1 MKGAEM
7 SAIIT
12 RKYEQ
17 WAASQ
22 TAQKLPARPDTF
34 VFAYIP
40 GQDSETEISR
50 DEPLPAAANIVHTA
64 PVMQYGMLNT
74 DAVVFSVVLDTT
86 VGDFDY
92 NWIGLLDQA
101 SNTLCMIVHT
111 RTQRKIATSG
121 QAQGNTLTRTLAME
135 FNGAAGATQIN
146 VTPQTWQ
153 IDFSARLAGVDERQR
168 LAGLDIYGPGAFFGD
183 AFLVVR
189 NGDTYT
195 ATAGRG
201 YVGGIRAEL
210 TADTPITVTK
220 RETTLWADVSWQG
233 DTTSRWTAHI
243 MLLASD
249 GIADYIDGQGIQHYV
264 TPIARI
270 GTDGN
275 VTDLR
280 PKGSQGEQEANRN
293 FLRKDQNLADA
304 ADKAAVRQNIN
315 VFSQG
320 EADGR
325 FVKRTGDNI
334 TTLTVDNFLAVNSKE
349 FIIKNGVGDVEPS
362 NERQTNGLHIA
373 GAGNLWVDIFQRE
386 RIGRH
391 HYLGVRV
398 ANGGADGWYEFRN
411 DGHLLTN
418 GQISAGGEGG
428 GTLHGDGNLQGS
440 IWGGYLSEYING
452 TATVPGCPHP
462 WPGQG
467 APAGWLICNGAAF
480 DRNAFPRLASA
491 YPNGLL
497 PDLRGVFIRGWDAG
511 RGLDPNRGLG
521 DLQPGQAPASAIGR
535 GDWGGYAG
543 RSTGITAMI
552 GTDADGYPTVRQE
565 TEQQR
570 ETRPVNVSFNYI
582 VRAA

>member
-1 MKGAEM
+1 M

-40 GQDSETEISR
+40 GQDSETEINR
-50 DEPLPAAANIVHTA
+50 DEPLPATADIVHTA

-183 AFLVVR
+183 GFLVTR
-189 NGDTYT
+189 AGTTYQ
-195 ATAGRG
+195 AAAGLG
-201 YVGGIRAEL
+201 YVGGLRGAL
-210 TADTPITVTK
+210 PALTPIAVDHTP
-220 RETTLWADVSWQG
+220 TLIWADISLQG
-233 DTTSRWTAHI
+233 QVTSRWETTVKLTAADA
-243 MLLASD
+243 LQ
-249 GIADYIDGQGIQHYV
+249 DYIDPQGFPHHV
-264 TPIARI
+264 TQLARI
-270 GTDGN
+270 NEDGS

-280 PKGSQGEQEANRN
+280 PKGSQGEQEANRT
-293 FLRKDQNLADA
+293 FLRKDQNLNDVN
-304 ADKAAVRQNIN
+304 DKAAARKNID
-315 VFSQG
+315 VFSQA

-325 FVKRTGDNI
+325 FVKQSGGHIDWLDVDTGLGVYGPAPI
-334 TTLTVDNFLAVNSKE
+334 V
-349 FIIKNGVGDVEPS
+349 KNGVGEIEAS

-373 GAGNLWVDIFQRE
+373 GAGDLWIDIFQRE

-440 IWGGYLSEYING
+440 IWGGYLADWLNTNFSNVNNNLGTRATWDYVNG
-452 TATVPGCPHP
+452 TFVKQLRLGANIHIGGYDGDVM
-462 WPGQG
+462 
-467 APAGWLICNGAAF
+467 APAGHVVTGIGDFGAN
-480 DRNAFPRLASA
+480 DG
-491 YPNGLL
+491 Y
-497 PDLRGVFIRGWDAG
+497 
-511 RGLDPNRGLG
+511 
-521 DLQPGQAPASAIGR
+521 
-535 GDWGGYAG
+535 GYAAPLQYLIG
-543 RSTGITAMI
+543 GNWITI
-552 GTDADGYPTVRQE
+552 GV
-565 TEQQR
+565 
-570 ETRPVNVSFNYI
+570 
-582 VRAA
+582 

>member
-1 MKGAEM
+1 M

-40 GQDSETEISR
+40 GQNSEAEISR

-135 FNGAAGATQIN
+135 FNGAAGTTQIN

-153 IDFSARLAGVDERQR
+153 IDFSARLAGIDERQR

-183 AFLVVR
+183 AFLVTR
-189 NGDTYT
+189 TGATYQ
-195 ATAGRG
+195 AAAGVG
-201 YVGGIRAEL
+201 YVGGLRGVLPAL
-210 TADTPITVTK
+210 TPIAVDHTP
-220 RETTLWADVSWQG
+220 TLIWADISLQG
-233 DTTSRWTAHI
+233 QVTSRWETTVKLTA
-243 MLLASD
+243 
-249 GIADYIDGQGIQHYV
+249 ADTLQNYIDPQGFPHHV
-264 TPIARI
+264 TQLARI
-270 GTDGN
+270 NEDGS

-280 PKGSQGEQEANRN
+280 PKGSQGEQEAHRT
-293 FLRKDQNLADA
+293 FLRKDQNLEDVN
-304 ADKAAVRQNIN
+304 DKAKARKNID
-315 VFSQG
+315 VFSKS
-320 EADGR
+320 ESDER
-325 FVKRTGDNI
+325 FVNSDGDHI
-334 TTLTVDNFLAVNSKE
+334 KTLTVDDFLSISSTE
-349 FIIKNGVGDVEPS
+349 FIIKNGQGEIEPT
-362 NERQTNGLHIA
+362 NERQTNGLKIN
-373 GAGNLWVDIFQRE
+373 GAGDLWADIYHRE
-386 RIGRH
+386 RIGSN
-391 HYLGVRV
+391 HYLGIRV
-398 ANGGADGWYEFRN
+398 ANGGTDGWFEFRN
-411 DGHLLTN
+411 DGNFIAN
-418 GQISAGGEGG
+418 GRVSAGGGL
-428 GTLHGDGNLQGS
+428 LHTDGNVQGNV
-440 IWGGYLSEYING
+440 WGGYLSEYINS
-452 TATVPGCPHP
+452 TATMPGCPLP

-491 YPNGLL
+491 YPSGLL

-535 GDWGGYAG
+535 GDWGDHAG

-552 GTDADGYPTVRQE
+552 GTDSDGYPTVKQE